1 MTSLITTSRYS
12 VTMSSHAPDTP
23 QRLTNGPWPNRL
35 SLEFPSISARLSL
48 RLQADLR
55 KSRRP
60 CQTPALPPPL
70 TPPPRAGKSSP
81 PDGLGSWP
89 RKASTSP
96 KPLSVLAFLTP
107 SRVRFAGLRPPLT
120 ASSTPATSRLW
131 IAEHLSWRRWPAAS
145 STRNDI
151 DPMFTHFRNRLKHV
165 AIMLNSSPCHP
176 SFG

>member
-12 VTMSSHAPDTP
+12 ITMSSHAPDTP

-35 SLEFPSISARLSL
+35 SLESPSLSARLSL

-81 PDGLGSWP
+81 PDGLGGRL
-89 RKASTSP
+89 RKSATSP
-96 KPLSVLAFLTP
+96 KPCSVSALRGP

-120 ASSTPATSRLW
+120 APST
-131 IAEHLSWRRWPAAS
+131 
-145 STRNDI
+145 
-151 DPMFTHFRNRLKHV
+151 
-165 AIMLNSSPCHP
+165 HP
-176 SFG
+176 SLHCNGTRPSSISQKRDRHFIKSVTD